1 MPRLRSISTLNVST
15 KVDSFSKRLRQYVPV
30 PADVSTAAA
39 SSLAVDIRTF
49 PWIRRLASDY
59 AFAFEKVAPF
69 FAGDPATP
77 AAWADTIKRSQSFQ
91 RQPAEIARV
100 IAAQQAER
108 NAPAAARESA
118 ARLAD
123 AATRVII
130 TGQQAG
136 LFGGPLFTLLKAIT
150 TMKLAAQ
157 VSLEHRVPVVPVFWI
172 DAEDHD
178 WPEVSGCTVL
188 DSELAPNA
196 VRLADLP
203 GAGSLPI
210 ARLTLNDA
218 IHPAL
223 DQLNTALPD
232 SEFKD
237 ELMTALRAAY
247 VPGRSMAAAFG
258 VWLEHVLGPH
268 GLVVYDSSDPASK
281 TLARDV
287 FVKELSQPG
296 QTARIAAKAGE
307 ALVAKGYHAQATLA
321 EGTVSVCSISTRS
334 ARRSASMDDRRPW
347 ATTRCPSR
355 SSSTRRAIIR
365 ITSARTCCCARSC
378 RTPCSRRFVTS
389 RGPNELAY
397 LGQLKDVYAH
407 FGIPMPLF
415 YQRGTATLADS
426 ATLRFLTKY
435 DLPITALRAQD
446 ESALNQLLESQLP
459 PTVEQSLTSLS
470 SLVEEQMAA
479 VAAAVPQI
487 DPTLEGAV
495 KSTLG
500 KMQHEVQALHNK
512 VIQAAKR
519 RDDTL
524 RRQFQ
529 RAQAL
534 TFPQGHP
541 QEREVGFVWFLNR
554 YGPALVDRLMD
565 ELPLAMGHHWV
576 LTI

>member
-1 MPRLRSISTLNVST
+1 VS
-15 KVDSFSKRLRQYVPV
+15 
-30 PADVSTAAA
+30 ADVTSASA
-39 SSLAVDIRTF
+39 SSLAVDIRSF

-59 AFAFEKVAPF
+59 AFDFHKVAPF

-77 AAWADTIKRSQSFQ
+77 AAWADTIARSQAFS
-91 RQPAEIARV
+91 RQPAETARV
-100 IAAQQAER
+100 IAAQQAGR
-108 NAPAAARESA
+108 GAPAAARESA

-123 AATRVII
+123 PATRVII

-157 VSLEHRVPVVPVFWI
+157 VSKEHRVPVVPVFWI

-188 DSELAPNA
+188 DSELAPAA

-203 GAGSLPI
+203 GAGALPI

-218 IHPAL
+218 IQPAL
-223 DQLNTALPD
+223 DQLDTSLPD
-232 SEFKD
+232 TEFKS
-237 ELMTALRAAY
+237 ELMSALRAAY
-247 VPGRSMAAAFG
+247 APGRGMAAAFG

-281 TLARDV
+281 VLARDV
-287 FVKELSQPG
+287 FVKEVSQPG
-296 QTARIAAKAGE
+296 NTARIAARAGE

-321 EGTVSVCSISTRS
+321 DGTVSLFHLNAERAAIRVDGNQAYIGEREISLPDLI
-334 ARRSASMDDRRPW
+334 AE
-347 ATTRCPSR
+347 ATTHPEHFSPNVLLRPLVQDTIFPTICYV
-355 SSSTRRAIIR
+355 A
-365 ITSARTCCCARSC
+365 
-378 RTPCSRRFVTS
+378 
-389 RGPNELAY
+389 GPNELAY
-397 LGQLKDVYAH
+397 LGQLKEVYSH
-407 FGIPMPLF
+407 FGVPMPLM
-415 YQRGTATLADS
+415 YQRATATLVDS

-435 DLPITALRAQD
+435 ELPLTALRAQD
-446 ESALNQLLESQLP
+446 EAALNQLLQSQLP
-459 PTVEQSLTSLS
+459 PTVEQSLSAL
-470 SLVEEQMAA
+470 AA
-479 VAAAVPQI
+479 VLTERMADVGAAVPQI

-495 KSTLG
+495 SSTLG
-500 KMQHEVQALHNK
+500 KLQHEVQSLHNK

-565 ELPLAMGHHWV
+565 ELPLAMGHHHV

>member
-1 MPRLRSISTLNVST
+1 LS
-15 KVDSFSKRLRQYVPV
+15 DRLRQYVAV
-30 PADVSTAAA
+30 PADVSQASA
-39 SSLAVDIRTF
+39 SSLAIDIRSF

-59 AFAFEKVAPF
+59 AFEFANVAPF
-69 FAGDPATP
+69 YAGDPATP
-77 AAWADTIKRSQSFQ
+77 AAWADTIKRSQSFA
-91 RQPAEIARV
+91 RQPAETARV
-100 IAAQQAER
+100 IAAQQASR
-108 NAPAAARESA
+108 NAPAKSRESA

-123 AATRVII
+123 PATRVVI

-157 VSLEHRVPVVPVFWI
+157 VEREHRVPVVPVFWI

-178 WPEVSGCTVL
+178 WPEVSSCTVL
-188 DSELAPNA
+188 DSELAPA
-196 VRLADLP
+196 TVRLADLP

-210 ARLTLNDA
+210 ARLNLTDA
-218 IHPAL
+218 INAAL

-232 SEFKD
+232 TEFKS
-237 ELMTALRAAY
+237 EIMSGLRTAYA
-247 VPGRSMAAAFG
+247 PGRSMATAFG
-258 VWLEHVLGPH
+258 IWMEQVLGPR
-268 GLVVYDSSDPASK
+268 GLVVYDSSDPAAK
-281 TLARDV
+281 ALARDV

-296 QTARIAAKAGE
+296 QTARIAAKAGD
-307 ALVAKGYHAQATLA
+307 ALVAKGYHAQAKLA
-321 EGTVSVCSISTRS
+321 DGTVCVFHLN
-334 ARRSASMDDRRPW
+334 AE
-347 ATTRCPSR
+347 
-355 SSSTRRAIIR
+355 RAAIKIDG
-365 ITSARTCCCARSC
+365 TSAEIAERTVPLDQLKQEAQHQPDHFSPNVLLRPLVQDTVFPTICYVA
-378 RTPCSRRFVTS
+378 
-389 RGPNELAY
+389 GPNELAY
-397 LGQLKDVYAH
+397 LGQLKEIYAH
-407 FGIPMPLF
+407 FGIPMPLM
-415 YQRGTATLADS
+415 YQRATATLADS
-426 ATLRFLTKY
+426 ATLRFLSKY

-459 PTVEQSLTSLS
+459 PTVEQALTSVS
-470 SLVEEQMAA
+470 SMVEERMNA

-500 KMQHEVQALHNK
+500 KMQHEVHSLHNK

-519 RDDTL
+519 RDETL

-529 RAQAL
+529 RSQAL

-554 YGPALVDRLMD
+554 YGPALVDRLID

>member
-1 MPRLRSISTLNVST
+1 MTRTETLGRQASS
-15 KVDSFSKRLRQYVPV
+15 VDSPSDRLRQYGAV
-30 PADVSTAAA
+30 PADVTTASA
-39 SSLAVDIRTF
+39 SSLAIDIRTF
-49 PWIRRLASDY
+49 PWIRRLAADY
-59 AFAFEKVAPF
+59 AFDFAKVAEF

-77 AAWADTIKRSQSFQ
+77 AAWADTIARSQSLP
-91 RQPAEIARV
+91 RRAADTARV
-100 IAAQQAER
+100 IAAQQAQR

-123 AATRVII
+123 PATRVVI

-150 TMKLAAQ
+150 TMKLAKQ
-157 VSLEHRVPVVPVFWI
+157 VEREHRVPVVPVFWI

-188 DSELAPNA
+188 DSEFAPST

-210 ARLTLNDA
+210 ARLTLTDA
-218 IHPAL
+218 INAAL
-223 DQLNTALPD
+223 DQLDTALPD
-232 SEFKD
+232 TEFKTA
-237 ELMTALRAAY
+237 LTTALREAY
-247 VPGRSMAAAFG
+247 VPGRSMATSFG
-258 VWLEHVLGPH
+258 VWMEHVLGPH
-268 GLVVYDSSDPASK
+268 GLVVYDSSDPAAK
-281 TLARDV
+281 ALARDV

-296 QTARIAAKAGE
+296 ETARIAARAGE
-307 ALVAKGYHAQATLA
+307 RLVAKGYHAQATLA
-321 EGTVSVCSISTRS
+321 DGTVCVFHLNAERAAIKIDGDT
-334 ARRSASMDDRRPW
+334 AEIGDRAATLAQLKAEAESHPDHFSPNVLLRPLVQDTVFPTICYV
-347 ATTRCPSR
+347 A
-355 SSSTRRAIIR
+355 
-365 ITSARTCCCARSC
+365 
-378 RTPCSRRFVTS
+378 
-389 RGPNELAY
+389 GPNELAY
-397 LGQLKDVYAH
+397 LGQLKGVYTH
-407 FGIPMPLF
+407 FGIPMPLM
-415 YQRGTATLADS
+415 YQRATATLAES
-426 ATLRFLTKY
+426 ATLRFLSKY

-459 PTVEQSLTSLS
+459 PTVEQALTSVA
-470 SLVEEQMAA
+470 SLVEERMSA
-479 VAAAVPQI
+479 VASAVPQI

-500 KMQHEVQALHNK
+500 KMQHEVQSLHNK

-554 YGPALVDRLMD
+554 YGPVLVDRLMD

>member
-1 MPRLRSISTLNVST
+1 MISPT
-15 KVDSFSKRLRQYVPV
+15 VDSLSDRLRQYVAV
-30 PADVSTAAA
+30 PADVTTASA
-39 SSLAVDIRTF
+39 SSLAIDIRSF

-59 AFAFEKVAPF
+59 AFDFANVAPF
-69 FAGDPATP
+69 YAGDPATP
-77 AAWADTIKRSQSFQ
+77 AAWADTIKRSQSLS
-91 RQPAEIARV
+91 RQPAETARV
-100 IAAQQAER
+100 IAAQQAQR
-108 NAPAAARESA
+108 NAPPASRESA
-118 ARLAD
+118 ARLANP
-123 AATRVII
+123 ATRVII

-157 VSLEHRVPVVPVFWI
+157 VEKEHRVPVVPVFWI

-188 DSELAPNA
+188 DSELAPTT

-203 GAGSLPI
+203 GAGSAPI
-210 ARLTLNDA
+210 ARLTLTDA
-218 IHPAL
+218 IHAAL
-223 DQLNTALPD
+223 DELNTALPD
-232 SEFKD
+232 SEFKP
-237 ELMTALRAAY
+237 EIMTSLRAAY

-258 VWLEHVLGPH
+258 VWMEQVLGRH
-268 GLVVYDSSDPASK
+268 GLVVYDSSDGSAK
-281 TLARDV
+281 ALARDV

-296 QTARIAAKAGE
+296 HTARIAAKAGD
-307 ALVAKGYHAQATLA
+307 ALVDKGYHAQATLA
-321 EGTVSVCSISTRS
+321 DGTVCVFHLNAQRASIHVNGET
-334 ARRSASMDDRRPW
+334 AEIEDRKLPLAQLKEEAQNSPEHFSPNVLLRPLVQDTVFPTICYV
-347 ATTRCPSR
+347 A
-355 SSSTRRAIIR
+355 
-365 ITSARTCCCARSC
+365 
-378 RTPCSRRFVTS
+378 
-389 RGPNELAY
+389 GPNELAY
-397 LGQLKDVYAH
+397 LGQLKEIYAH
-407 FGIPMPLF
+407 FGIPMPLM
-415 YQRGTATLADS
+415 YQRATATLADS

-435 DLPITALRAQD
+435 DLPLTALRAQD

-459 PTVEQSLTSLS
+459 PTVEQSLTSVQ
-470 SLVEEQMAA
+470 SLIDERMNA

-500 KMQHEVQALHNK
+500 KMQHEVQTLHNK

-554 YGPALVDRLMD
+554 YGPALVDRLME

>member
-1 MPRLRSISTLNVST
+1 MLPRT
-15 KVDSFSKRLRQYVPV
+15 VDSFRDRLRQYVAV
-30 PADVSTAAA
+30 PADVTPTTA

-59 AFAFEKVAPF
+59 AFAYANVAPF

-77 AAWADTIKRSQSFQ
+77 GAWADTIARSRSLP
-91 RQPAEIARV
+91 RQPGELARL
-100 IAAQQAER
+100 IAAQQER
-108 NAPAAARESA
+108 RGAPPAARESA

-123 AATRVII
+123 PATRVVI

-150 TMKLAAQ
+150 AMKLAAQ
-157 VSLEHRVPVVPVFWI
+157 VSKEHRVPVVPVFWI

-188 DSELAPNA
+188 DNELAA
-196 VRLADLP
+196 KSVRLADLP
-203 GAGSLPI
+203 GAGHQPI
-210 ARLTLNDA
+210 ARLTLTDA
-218 IHPAL
+218 ILPAL
-223 DQLNTALPD
+223 DQLADALPET
-232 SEFKD
+232 EFRD
-237 ELMTALRAAY
+237 EVMTAIRAAY
-247 VPGRSMAAAFG
+247 TPGRGMATAFG
-258 VWLEHVLGPH
+258 VLLEQVLGPR
-268 GLVVYDSSDPASK
+268 GLVVYDSSDPAAK
-281 TLARDV
+281 PLVRDV
-287 FVKELSQPG
+287 FLRELSQPG
-296 QTARIAAKAGE
+296 HTARIAARAGQ
-307 ALVAKGYHAQATLA
+307 ALVAQGYHAQAMLA
-321 EGTVSVCSISTRS
+321 EGAVSIFHLNEQRS
-334 ARRSASMDDRRPW
+334 AVHLDGDTAVVGDARMPLPALVAEAQSHPEHFSPNVLLRPLVQD
-347 ATTRCPSR
+347 ALFPTICYV
-355 SSSTRRAIIR
+355 A
-365 ITSARTCCCARSC
+365 
-378 RTPCSRRFVTS
+378 
-389 RGPNELAY
+389 GPNELAY
-397 LGQLKDVYAH
+397 LGQLKEVYTDY
-407 FGIPMPLF
+407 GIPMPLM
-415 YQRGTATLADS
+415 YQRATATLADS

-435 DLPITALRAQD
+435 ELPLTALRAQD
-446 ESALNQLLESQLP
+446 ESALNHLLESQLP
-459 PTVEQSLTSLS
+459 PTVEHALTAVASLID
-470 SLVEEQMAA
+470 ERMGD

-500 KMQHEVQALHNK
+500 KLQHEVHTLHNK

-541 QEREVGFVWFLNR
+541 QEREIGFVWFLNR

-565 ELPLAMGHHWV
+565 ELPLAMGHHWI

>member
-1 MPRLRSISTLNVST
+1 MNPVEMLPRT
-15 KVDSFSKRLRQYVPV
+15 VDSFSERLRQYVPV
-30 PADVSTAAA
+30 PADVSTASA

-100 IAAQQAER
+100 IATQQASR
-108 NAPAAARESA
+108 NAPAASRESA

-123 AATRVII
+123 PVTRVII

-157 VSLEHRVPVVPVFWI
+157 VSREQRVPVVPVFWI

-178 WPEVSGCTVL
+178 WLEVSGCTVL
-188 DSELAPNA
+188 DSEFAPNT

-203 GAGSLPI
+203 GAGSQPI
-210 ARLTLNDA
+210 ARLTLTDA

-223 DQLNTALPD
+223 DHLNTALPD

-258 VWLEHVLGPH
+258 VWAEQVLGPH

-281 TLARDV
+281 MLARDV
-287 FVKELSQPG
+287 FVKELGQPG
-296 QTARIAAKAGE
+296 LTARIAATAGE
-307 ALVAKGYHAQATLA
+307 TLVSKGYHAQATLT
-321 EGTVSVCSISTRS
+321 EGTVSVFHLN
-334 ARRSASMDDRRPW
+334 AE
-347 ATTRCPSR
+347 
-355 SSSTRRAIIR
+355 RAPIR
-365 ITSARTCCCARSC
+365 IDGQDATVGDHRMPLAQLVEEARNHPDHFSPNVLLRPLVQDTVFPTICYVA
-378 RTPCSRRFVTS
+378 
-389 RGPNELAY
+389 GPNELAY

-426 ATLRFLTKY
+426 ATLRFLAKY

-470 SLVEEQMAA
+470 SLVDQQMAA

-495 KSTLG
+495 KSTQG

-534 TFPQGHP
+534 TFPEGHP

>member
-1 MPRLRSISTLNVST
+1 MPS
-15 KVDSFSKRLRQYVPV
+15 
-30 PADVSTAAA
+30 DVSTASA

-59 AFAFEKVAPF
+59 AFDFQKVAPF

-77 AAWADTIKRSQSFQ
+77 AAWADTIKRSQSYA
-91 RQPAEIARV
+91 RQPAATARV
-100 IAAQQAER
+100 IAAQQAAR

-123 AATRVII
+123 PATRVII

-157 VSLEHRVPVVPVFWI
+157 VSREHRVQVVPVFWI

-188 DSELAPNA
+188 DSESAPA
-196 VRLADLP
+196 TVRLADLP
-203 GAGSLPI
+203 GAGALPI

-218 IHPAL
+218 IQPAL
-223 DQLNTALPD
+223 DHLATVLPD
-232 SEFKD
+232 TEFKS
-237 ELMTALRAAY
+237 EILSALRAAY
-247 VPGRSMAAAFG
+247 VPGRSMATAFG

-268 GLVVYDSSDPASK
+268 GLVVYDSSDPAAK

-287 FVKELSQPG
+287 FVKELAQPG
-296 QTARIAAKAGE
+296 QTARIAAKAGD
-307 ALVAKGYHAQATLA
+307 ALVAHGYHAQAMLA
-321 EGTVSVCSISTRS
+321 EGAVSVFHLNAER
-334 ARRSASMDDRRPW
+334 AS
-347 ATTRCPSR
+347 
-355 SSSTRRAIIR
+355 IR
-365 ITSARTCCCARSC
+365 IDGNQAEFGEQRVSLDELTEEARTRPEHFSPNVLLRPLVQDTVFPTICYVA
-378 RTPCSRRFVTS
+378 
-389 RGPNELAY
+389 GPNELAY
-397 LGQLKDVYAH
+397 LGQLKEVYAH
-407 FGIPMPLF
+407 FGIPMPLM
-415 YQRGTATLADS
+415 YQRATATLADS
-426 ATLRFLTKY
+426 ATLRFLSKY
-435 DLPITALRAQD
+435 ELPITALRAQD
-446 ESALNQLLESQLP
+446 ESALNQLLENQLP
-459 PTVEQSLTSLS
+459 PTVEQALR
-470 SLVEEQMAA
+470 A
-479 VAAAVPQI
+479 VATLIDERMEAVGVAVPQI

-500 KMQHEVQALHNK
+500 KLQHEVQALHNK

-541 QEREVGFVWFLNR
+541 QEREIGFVWFLNR

-576 LTI
+576 MTI

>member
-1 MPRLRSISTLNVST
+1 MISPTI
-15 KVDSFSKRLRQYVPV
+15 DSLSERLRQYVAV
-30 PADVSTAAA
+30 PADVTTAAA
-39 SSLAVDIRTF
+39 SSLAVDIRSF

-59 AFAFEKVAPF
+59 AFDFQKVAPF

-77 AAWADTIKRSQSFQ
+77 AAWADTIARSQGIA
-91 RQPAEIARV
+91 RQPEETARV

-108 NAPAAARESA
+108 GAPAAARESA

-123 AATRVII
+123 PATRVII

-157 VSLEHRVPVVPVFWI
+157 VSKEHRVPVVPVFWI

-188 DSELAPNA
+188 DSEFAPA
-196 VRLADLP
+196 TVRLADLP
-203 GAGSLPI
+203 GAGALPI

-218 IHPAL
+218 IQPAL
-223 DQLNTALPD
+223 DQLSTDLPD
-232 SEFKD
+232 SEFKTD
-237 ELMTALRAAY
+237 ILAALRAAY
-247 VPGRSMAAAFG
+247 APGRSMATAFG

-268 GLVVYDSSDPASK
+268 GLVVYDSSDPAAK
-281 TLARDV
+281 LLARDV
-287 FVKELSQPG
+287 FVKEVSQPG
-296 QTARIAAKAGE
+296 HTARVAAKAGE
-307 ALVAKGYHAQATLA
+307 ELVARGYHAQAILA
-321 EGTVSVCSISTRS
+321 DGTVSVFHLNAERAAIRVEGDKAMIGEHTISL
-334 ARRSASMDDRRPW
+334 AELAEE
-347 ATTRCPSR
+347 
-355 SSSTRRAIIR
+355 
-365 ITSARTCCCARSC
+365 ARTHPEHFSPNVLLRPLVQDTVFPTICYVA
-378 RTPCSRRFVTS
+378 
-389 RGPNELAY
+389 GPNELAY

-415 YQRGTATLADS
+415 YQRGSATLADS
-426 ATLRFLTKY
+426 ATLRFLSKY

-459 PTVEQSLTSLS
+459 PTVEQALTSVS
-470 SLVEEQMAA
+470 SLIDERMAA
-479 VAAAVPQI
+479 VGAAVPQI

-500 KMQHEVQALHNK
+500 KLQHEVQSLHNK

>member
-1 MPRLRSISTLNVST
+1 M
-15 KVDSFSKRLRQYVPV
+15 VDSLSERLRQYVPV

-59 AFAFEKVAPF
+59 AFAFANVAPF

-77 AAWADTIKRSQSFQ
+77 AAWADTIKRSQGFQ
-91 RQPAEIARV
+91 RQPAEIAKV
-100 IAAQQAER
+100 IAAQQAQR
-108 NAPAAARESA
+108 NAPPAAREA
-118 ARLAD
+118 GARLAD
-123 AATRVII
+123 PATRVVI

-150 TMKLAAQ
+150 TMKLAAH
-157 VSLEHRVPVVPVFWI
+157 VSREHRVPVVPVFWI

-188 DSELAPNA
+188 DSEFAPTT

-203 GAGSLPI
+203 GAGTQPI
-210 ARLTLNDA
+210 ARLSLNED
-218 IHPAL
+218 IHAAL

-232 SEFKD
+232 TEFKA
-237 ELMTALRAAY
+237 ELLTALREAY
-247 VPGRSMAAAFG
+247 TPGRSMAAAFG
-258 VWLEHVLGPH
+258 VWMEHVLGPH
-268 GLVVYDSSDPASK
+268 GLVVYDSSDPTTKA
-281 TLARDV
+281 LARDV
-287 FVKELSQPG
+287 FVKEVSQPG
-296 QTARIAAKAGE
+296 ETARIAAKAGD
-307 ALVAKGYHAQATLA
+307 ALVAKGYHAQAQLA
-321 EGTVSVCSISTRS
+321 DGTVSLFHLNSGREAIRIDGNTATIGEHSMTVAQLAEE
-334 ARRSASMDDRRPW
+334 ARRHPEHFSPNVLLRPLVQDTVFPTICYV
-347 ATTRCPSR
+347 A
-355 SSSTRRAIIR
+355 
-365 ITSARTCCCARSC
+365 
-378 RTPCSRRFVTS
+378 
-389 RGPNELAY
+389 GPNELAY
-397 LGQLKDVYAH
+397 LGQLKGVYAH
-407 FGIPMPLF
+407 FGVPMPLF
-415 YQRGTATLADS
+415 YQRGTATLAES
-426 ATLRFLTKY
+426 ATLRFLSKY

-459 PTVEQSLTSLS
+459 PTVEQSLASLS
-470 SLVEEQMAA
+470 SLVDERMAA

-500 KMQHEVQALHNK
+500 KMQHEVQTLHNK

-519 RDDTL
+519 RDETL

-541 QEREVGFVWFLNR
+541 QEREVGFVWFVNR
-554 YGPALVDRLMD
+554 YGPALVDRLME
-565 ELPLAMGHHWV
+565 ELPLPMGYHWV